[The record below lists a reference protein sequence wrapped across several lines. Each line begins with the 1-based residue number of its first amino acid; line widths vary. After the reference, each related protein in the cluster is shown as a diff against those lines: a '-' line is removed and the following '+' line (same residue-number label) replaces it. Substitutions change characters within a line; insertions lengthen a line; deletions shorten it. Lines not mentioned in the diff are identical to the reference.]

1 MALKRAILGGKH
13 PPPNYAHLDV
23 PEGKRQGVPS
33 MSFQPSSDVWAWLAW
48 GQGLWHSHSTR
59 THTRGREDMG
69 TGQIL
74 GGCQASQQVVAAG
87 KQVRAEVVPV
97 EGGGIESAKGV

>member
-1 MALKRAILGGKH
+1 
-13 PPPNYAHLDV
+13 
-23 PEGKRQGVPS
+23 
-33 MSFQPSSDVWAWLAW
+33 MSFQPSSDVWAWLVW
-48 GQGLWHSHSTR
+48 GQGLWHSHGTR
-59 THTRGREDMG
+59 THTCGREETG

-74 GGCQASQQVVAAG
+74 GSGQASQQVVATS